1 MFKRSKLLFSLVVA
15 VALFVVFSPVSEAH
29 VTVNP
34 SESAPNAYVKYGVRV
49 PVEKDINT
57 TKLTLRIP
65 DGINLISVQPVVDWD
80 YDVEKNDSDQII
92 AVNWV
97 ANSGGIGPNEFT
109 EFNFIAVNPG
119 DAGDFSWEALQTYED
134 GSLVEWIDP
143 PGSEEPASV
152 TSVVTS
158 SDDSSTDSSNKTDSA
173 STPWLPISLAGVA
186 ILLSL
191 IGLFR
196 KK

>member
-1 MFKRSKLLFSLVVA
+1 MFKKSKLLVSVIVSITLII
-15 VALFVVFSPVSEAH
+15 VFSPVSEAH

-34 SESAPNAYVKYGVRV
+34 SESEPNAYEKYGVRV

-65 DGINLISVQPVVDWD
+65 DGINLISVQPVADWD
-80 YDVEKNDSDQII
+80 YDIEKNDNEEII

-97 ANSGGIGPNEFT
+97 ANNGGIGPNEYT
-109 EFNFIAVNPG
+109 EFNFIAVNPA
-119 DAGDFSWEALQTYED
+119 DAGDFSWEAIQTYED
-134 GSLVEWIDP
+134 GSIVEWIDV
-143 PGSEEPASV
+143 PGSAEPASV
-152 TSVVTS
+152 TSVVVGADDNSSDTS
-158 SDDSSTDSSNKTDSA
+158 SKSNST
-173 STPWLPISLAGVA
+173 STPWLPISLAGIA
-186 ILLSL
+186 ILLAL